1 MEKRGERLLELI
13 RQGLQ
18 IYSENTSGK
27 QLGDRTKYVGLS
39 DVAAFVQCPRSALLH
54 RLSYKKGGDSF
65 SRTWTLGR
73 GHILEDGVSN
83 ALFSLNVPCMRQLE
97 IALDNEGKPVQAHL
111 DFVLVSTHPKPT
123 IRILEVKTCARLPDV
138 LYPSYE
144 TQVLGQVGLFHKCYA
159 LPQFSLRDEHGEPVC
174 AGMTFPQLSQK
185 LWGISLPD
193 EVKTV
198 DLEAWVLCLSM
209 TDAKAFGPYL
219 PDENITNFCLST
231 ASRIWTEAKAVQNG
245 QKGTDELDTA
255 SGFHPLCEH
264 CDWNSDCPKFRGLRH
279 PELSSCLDK
288 LQTWKEQRRNVDET
302 IRQHEQF
309 LKGWYA
315 NSDAQ
320 GRWIDAGKQRFRT
333 SELSGRK
340 TLDKAGL
347 MEELSKIF
355 QSKAIDDIDVPALF
369 ARHEKVGE
377 PAKRLTICSIKKGEP
392 EI

>member
-18 IYSENTSGK
+18 IYGENTSEK

-83 ALFSLNVPCMRQLE
+83 ALFSLNVPCVRQLE
-97 IALDNEGKPVQAHL
+97 IALDNEGEPVQAHL

-174 AGMTFPQLSQK
+174 AGMTFLQLSQK

-209 TDAKAFGPYL
+209 TDAKVFGPYL
-219 PDENITNFCLST
+219 PDESITDFCLST
-231 ASRIWTEAKAVQNG
+231 ASKIWTATSQRDL
-245 QKGTDELDTA
+245 DELDTA
-255 SGFHPLCEH
+255 RGFHPLCEQ
-264 CDWNSDCPKFRGLRH
+264 CDWNSDCPKFRGVSH
-279 PELSSCLDK
+279 PELSSNLDE
-288 LQTWKEQRRNVDET
+288 LQTWKEERRNLDET

-309 LKGWYA
+309 FKDWYA

-320 GRWIDAGKQRFRT
+320 GRWIEAGNQRFLT
-333 SELSGRK
+333 TEIPGRR

-347 MEELSKIF
+347 MEELSEIF
-355 QSKAIDDIDVPALF
+355 QANAIGDIDVLALF
-369 ARHEKVGE
+369 ARHEKQGE
-377 PAKRLTICSIKKGEP
+377 PSQRLTICPIKKGGP
-392 EI
+392 VTLTHP